1 MATPVGDSYTCV
13 SGGTIA
19 AGRFVA
25 PAVPSQWS
33 QLTVAAHSRKV
44 LGGGPPPSSPTFD
57 PTYSIAVD
65 AMSPST
71 VQSIPSRS
79 FSSPAFG
86 EPGILYYTGG
96 LHSDYRGNEIDRIDL
111 RTLTSTQVTTTLNHQ
126 PAVPPAGPGSGYSSS
141 GSEYIYRQYGSTPNP
156 ADWQPYC
163 HHSYTK
169 CAWHPEW
176 GFLMGNTAALG
187 DGTTTGADPNGSG
200 SGYPQATAANNSALV
215 TYNFAEGRYHNRLYP
230 HPGTG
235 GASDWNP
242 HRQSIVFLDTTSQFT
257 CYVNEIHGTSTTV
270 INDFNFS
277 IASLG
282 GEGPPNWISG
292 QSGNGVLIK
301 HLEGNKHLVLRIDA
315 AYTGAGPYGVNMYH
329 TLVLIELSPTST
341 AKLLTP
347 PSAPFADVTPSADGN
362 YTFCVD
368 KNSRRIFW
376 LVFKAA
382 QTNMH
387 LSIPRFYVSTFDD
400 ITNWTE
406 LATTGL
412 PAIQWYYS
420 WLSAQTREALHF
432 YNGHLFLMLPG
443 QGPSDPGYTN
453 GAMNMWRMKVDNGEA
468 LPAMTFNRL
477 DYSAQAFHYS
487 LSVGMTAQGCKHT
500 NWAYHPG
507 AGKYY
512 QCAGD
517 ISHSYAQS
525 MASLTFDG
533 TGRGYTFAEV
543 LDELTPAPVGKVRP
557 ASTDDGFWFYVP
569 TDSAWVAGRGKIVY
583 QKGGEGV
590 GVRSNE
596 PMQGAYATDAAAY
609 ADRWNIAGRY
619 FLWDYTAPGGF
630 DVIDGSEGWTQ
641 DNGGIVYSDVWSKG
655 VGTSR
660 MGAFDPVTGCVWR
673 FFDVHVLARYD
684 FQNKTVKIFNLS
696 VWNSPDTGRVIHMDG
711 TMPASEGVV
720 VSDGSK
726 DKFCWYD
733 SGAGRW
739 RTFGDFHWEHKASW
753 IDPATGYL
761 YVVSPGTGYLWR
773 YDTRGTHTLTGD
785 GYVLP
790 FAPIGKRIPLVGC
803 YPPLNSR
810 GGVYPPA
817 VYGGE
822 VKMNSRLFPFKGGLL
837 WLSSNHHSG
846 GDVGEPYYAFWRRLG
861 YTGDW
866 SVVTMPKEFAANTG
880 AAKSAY
886 TVNND
891 EIMMISQVGTDID
904 RQFYK
909 YFWKLT

>member
-1 MATPVGDSYTCV
+1 MGEVYTVAAGGNV
-13 SGGTIA
+13 SGGRWRSYI
-19 AGRFVA
+19 GPVN
-25 PAVPSQWS
+25 VWS
-33 QLTVAAHSRKV
+33 QLTVGSHSRKV
-44 LGGGPPPSSPTFD
+44 LGGGPPAASGTYD
-57 PTYSIAVD
+57 PTYSIAVE

-71 VQSIPSRS
+71 VSAVPLRS

-86 EPGILYYTGG
+86 ELGMLYYTGG
-96 LHSDYRGNEIDRIDL
+96 MHSDYKGNEVDRIDL
-111 RTLTSTQVTTTLNHQ
+111 RNLSSTQVTTTINHQ
-126 PAVPPAGPGSGYSSS
+126 PVVPPAGPGGGYSSS
-141 GSEYIYRQYGSTPNP
+141 GSSYLHRQYGATPNP
-156 ADWQPYC
+156 ADWQPYS

-169 CAWHPEW
+169 LSWHPEW
-176 GFLMGNTAALG
+176 GVLEGNMAALG
-187 DGTTTGADPNGSG
+187 DGTTTGADPNGNG
-200 SGYPQATAANNSALV
+200 SGYPQGVAENTQALV
-215 TYNFAEGRYHNRLYP
+215 SYNFTEGRYHNRIYP
-230 HPGTG
+230 MPGSG
-235 GASDWNP
+235 GVSDWNP
-242 HRQSIVFLDTTSQFT
+242 HRQSIVFLDTSSQFT
-257 CYVNEIHGTSTTV
+257 CYVKEVHGVSTTV
-270 INDFNFS
+270 IDDFSFS

-282 GEGPPNWISG
+282 GGGPSAWIAG

-301 HLEGNKHLVLRIDA
+301 HMEGNKYLVLRIDGA
-315 AYTGAGPYGVNMYH
+315 TGGATNTGVNLSH
-329 TLVLIELSPTST
+329 SLVLLQLSPTST
-341 AKLLTP
+341 ATLLTP
-347 PSAPFADVTPSADGN
+347 PSGPFADVTPSADGN
-362 YTFCVD
+362 YTFCID

-376 LVFKAA
+376 LVFRGGTHNVA
-382 QTNMH
+382 
-387 LSIPRFYVSTFDD
+387 PRFFVSTFDD

-412 PAIQWYYS
+412 PSISWYYS
-420 WLSAQTREALHF
+420 WLSAQTREALQF
-432 YNGHLFLMLPG
+432 YNGHLFVTLPG

-453 GAMNMWRMKVDNGEA
+453 GAANIWRMKVDNGES

-487 LSVGMTAQGCKHT
+487 LSAGMTAQGCKHT
-500 NWAYHPG
+500 NWAYNPT

-525 MASLTFDG
+525 MASLAFDG

-569 TDSAWVAGRGKIVY
+569 TDSAWVAGRGKLVY

-590 GVRSNE
+590 GVRSNG
-596 PMQGAYATDAAAY
+596 PMQGVYATDAAAY
-609 ADRWNIAGRY
+609 ADRWNATGRY
-619 FLWDYTAPGGF
+619 FLWDYTAPSGF

-641 DNGGIVYSDVWSKG
+641 DNGGTIYQDIWTKG

-660 MGAFDPVTGCVWR
+660 MGCFDPTTGCVWR
-673 FFDVHVLARYD
+673 FYDVHVLARID

-696 VWNSPDTGRVIHMDG
+696 TWTSPDTGRVIYMDG
-711 TMPASEGVV
+711 TMPTAATGQV

-726 DKFCWYD
+726 DQFCFYD
-733 SGAGRW
+733 TLAGRW
-739 RTFGDFHWEHKASW
+739 RTFADFHWEHKAVW
-753 IDPATGYL
+753 IDPTTGYL
-761 YVVSPGTGYLWR
+761 YIVSPGTGYLWR

-785 GYVLP
+785 GWKLNFEPV
-790 FAPIGKRIPLVGC
+790 GKRIPLVGC
-803 YPPLNSR
+803 YPPMQSR
-810 GGVYPPA
+810 GVYPPT

-846 GDVGEPYYAFWRRLG
+846 GDCGEPYYAFWRRIG

-866 SVVTMPKEFAANTG
+866 AVVTMPKEFAANTG
-880 AAKSAY
+880 AAKTPY
-886 TVNND
+886 TISND

-904 RQFYK
+904 RQFYR